1 MEDATKLGFD
11 AFKLFLTAQPGNIG
25 VAKRLVMPANAPEH
39 PDTNPTVD
47 IDQCGSVVHE
57 ETYCPYFHHAVEL
70 IGRRWTGVVL
80 AALSHE
86 PMRYSH
92 LRSQIPGLSDRLLT
106 ERLTELEAEGIV
118 GRTNPVGAPV
128 YQLTPFGREL
138 MPVIEAIRTFAH
150 ASAVRMGEL
159 ERPGRRHDVRPP
171 AR

>member
-1 MEDATKLGFD
+1 MSANVSERRVSSPVKALTQGTRRVGSDLRADADGHTEATL
-11 AFKLFLTAQPGNIG
+11 PGG
-25 VAKRLVMPANAPEH
+25 V
-39 PDTNPTVD
+39 TVD
-47 IDQCGSVVHE
+47 QE
-57 ETYCPYFHHAVEL
+57 MYCPYFHHAVEL

-80 AALSHE
+80 AALSQA

-118 GRTNPVGAPV
+118 DRTNPVGSPL

-138 MPVIEAIRTFAH
+138 IPVIDAIKTFAH

-159 ERPGRRHDVRPP
+159 ERPGRRHDAKPNR
-171 AR
+171 